1 MQVVQFGYAPI
12 EPVRSWSDKA
22 SARSKSNYFSLSYHT
37 EPPKHELVGVVS
49 RRQKMVP
56 TFLRAAPVTLPFRN
70 QPDTVGEV
78 SVAGLWSVEKVS
90 SPEAAHVAPFATSA
104 ACP

>member
-1 MQVVQFGYAPI
+1 
-12 EPVRSWSDKA
+12 
-22 SARSKSNYFSLSYHT
+22 
-37 EPPKHELVGVVS
+37 
-49 RRQKMVP
+49 
-56 TFLRAAPVTLPFRN
+56 
-70 QPDTVGEV
+70 DTVGEV